1 MEKLDLASCKTNK
14 EVCELVSAR
23 VRSIPFDTFISDVQA
38 NFVYQKES
46 AKALYT
52 GLANNMNVML
62 SGSGGYGKSSL
73 IRYVLE
79 YFGLPYTIVGGYKDM
94 PVDAL
99 LGLPDMKKLMEDSS
113 YQIKFEESAFY
124 KPGILV
130 GEEFTDIMPAT
141 AAALKEILTSKGFHT
156 KNGKIESLISNLIII
171 GNKTADEIADDDS
184 KKAFYKERFPLQAHV
199 GWESHT
205 KEDYMKFL
213 KLKFPSIE
221 NKILTFLSH
230 LFESNHLDSNNTISP
245 RIAEEVAKVYVKDG
259 IDFISNFSIDLANIT
274 KIREQAKEDIILSS
288 TDEVFSSLRSLLED
302 PTLAS
307 DTALKSLYIMHKM
320 TGVSITNSNSEKVL
334 RFSLDIVQKLDSVK
348 SSIPSLVDIDDM
360 FKTLMSDDTSS

>member
-1 MEKLDLASCKTNK
+1 MVTLYFIIGEWLQR
-14 EVCELVSAR
+14 VSAR

-130 GEEFTDIMPAT
+130 GEEFTDILPAT
-141 AAALKEILTSKGFHT
+141 IAAALKEILTSKGFYT

-184 KKAFYKERFPLQAHV
+184 KK
-199 GWESHT
+199 S
-205 KEDYMKFL
+205 FL
-213 KLKFPSIE
+213 
-221 NKILTFLSH
+221 
-230 LFESNHLDSNNTISP
+230 
-245 RIAEEVAKVYVKDG
+245 
-259 IDFISNFSIDLANIT
+259 
-274 KIREQAKEDIILSS
+274 
-288 TDEVFSSLRSLLED
+288 
-302 PTLAS
+302 
-307 DTALKSLYIMHKM
+307 
-320 TGVSITNSNSEKVL
+320 
-334 RFSLDIVQKLDSVK
+334 
-348 SSIPSLVDIDDM
+348 
-360 FKTLMSDDTSS
+360 